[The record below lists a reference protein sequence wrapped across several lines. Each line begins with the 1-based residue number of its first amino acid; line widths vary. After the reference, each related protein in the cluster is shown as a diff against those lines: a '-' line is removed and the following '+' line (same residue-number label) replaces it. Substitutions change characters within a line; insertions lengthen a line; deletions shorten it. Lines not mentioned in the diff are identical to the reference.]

1 MVCGKTLTR
10 RARVFTLATA
20 GLVMG
25 LSVHV
30 PHADAAIF
38 IKADNTN
45 SLNLA
50 SSYTANTVVPGV
62 NDIIQIDSTLTTTR
76 TSNLGGNVSVLGI
89 SRLAGPQFQINATS
103 GATLTI
109 GASGIS
115 ASTATNPLIINNAIS
130 TPAAQD
136 WVLPASSTGAR
147 IQLNSLSMSG
157 TSNVTVK
164 GGAFLDF
171 RPVGSTTFD
180 GKIETPVSVNN
191 ANANLL
197 LTNAASNFDRLE
209 VPTGRLRTAGIANFG
224 VASPIGDGG
233 TSTAAVL
240 GNNATSGLI
249 EYTGANASSNR
260 SIQRDGRSPASGVIV
275 TDASTV
281 LTLTGTIS
289 TNTQPQVAG
298 GGWAF
303 SGDGT
308 LALNGPVT
316 QPGASPVGVTKSGSG
331 TLLFNNASNTFTGP
345 VVVTGGRVGGSGK
358 LVAPVTIS
366 GSGLLAPGSSVGTLT
381 IENQALTIGGA
392 GAEFEVSKTGS
403 GPFVFSQ
410 DVVTGFS
417 SLSYGGVLNILLDG
431 PSLPASSFQSG
442 DAWPLF
448 NLGSV
453 VPTGSFSSVVGP
465 ALPVG
470 LSWDFEESTGVLSV
484 IPEPATLGA
493 VVGLAMVCLRR
504 RK

>member
-1 MVCGKTLTR
+1 MADRKNVTQKT
-10 RARVFTLATA
+10 RVFALATA
-20 GLVMG
+20 GLVIG
-25 LSVHV
+25 LAAHV
-30 PHADAAIF
+30 PTAQAAIF
-38 IKADNTN
+38 VKADNTN

-50 SSYTANTVVPGV
+50 SSYTSNTVVPGV
-62 NDIIQIDSTLTTTR
+62 NDIIQIDNTLTTSR

-89 SRLAGPQFQINATS
+89 SRLAGPQFQINATT

-109 GASGIS
+109 GASGIA
-115 ASTATNPLIINNAIS
+115 ASTGTNPLIINNVIS
-130 TPAAQD
+130 TPVAQD
-136 WVLPASSTGAR
+136 WVLPASVSGAR

-164 GGAFLDF
+164 GGAFIDF

-197 LTNAASNFDRLE
+197 LTNSASDFDRLE
-209 VPTGRLRTAGIANFG
+209 IPTGRLRTAGIANFG

-233 TSTAAVL
+233 TSTAVVL
-240 GNNATSGLI
+240 GNNASNGLL
-249 EYTGANASSNR
+249 EYTGSTASSNR
-260 SIQRDGRSPASGVIV
+260 SIQRDGRSPASGIV
-275 TDASTV
+275 VSNASTV
-281 LTLTGTIS
+281 LTLSGTIS
-289 TNTQPQVAG
+289 TNAQPQVAG

-308 LALNGPVT
+308 LSLNGPVT
-316 QPGASPVGVTKSGSG
+316 QPGASAVGVTKSGSG

-358 LVAPVTIS
+358 LVAPVNIS
-366 GSGLLAPGSSVGTLT
+366 GSGLLAPGTSVGTLT

-403 GPFVFSQ
+403 GPFVYSQ

-417 SLSYGGVLNILLDG
+417 SLSYGGVLTVLLDG
-431 PSLPASSFQSG
+431 ASLPTSSFQSG
-442 DAWPLF
+442 DAWPIF

-453 VPTGSFSSVVGP
+453 VPSGAFSSVVGP

-484 IPEPATLGA
+484 IPEPTTLGA
-493 VVGLAMVCLRR
+493 LAGLAIVCLRR
-504 RK
+504 RA